1 MAKLNDLIVT
11 IGANTRRFDKGL
23 GDSMRKMKQFG
34 KNTKALGRNLTRS
47 LTMPLAALGGL
58 AVKTAADFEFSMA
71 KVAAVSGFAA
81 NEMKALEAQAKQLGG
96 STSKSASE
104 VAALQLELAKL
115 GKSSKEIENMTED
128 ILSLGIAFD
137 QDLGET
143 AAVVGQTLNQFGIDA
158 SETGRV
164 ADNMAVL
171 FGSSSLDLEKYS
183 TAMSTVGLTA
193 NTLGIS
199 LEDTGSALGILV
211 DAGVD
216 ASTAGTSLTKAFTK
230 LVQSG
235 VPANEVLNHLT
246 SGNLSVADSFEF
258 FGDRAGKIIPALQGA
273 GEEIAA
279 LTEKQLAGAGAAK
292 TARETLEDT
301 AKGGFDAL
309 KSAVEA
315 AGISI
320 GTALMPTVK
329 KLTGFFTT
337 LASKLASVDSGM
349 QTQLVTILA
358 VIAGIGPL
366 LMILPGIVSGFTLL
380 ISPIGLVVAAIV
392 GLAIATIKYAD
403 VVAPY
408 ITDIINY
415 FITLYNE
422 SDAVRMLV
430 GYVKAAFVQNFKN
443 IFTVI
448 GLVVGRV
455 KDLAKAFMQIFT
467 EGDFSGALETMKQSM
482 LKEFEGLKGIVVDTA
497 DAIRDGIDEELAKKP
512 IKLVSDEAV
521 EEAIATVGGI
531 TDLFAFLTGGGGGG
545 GGGGGEVSA
554 GATGG
559 GGANIAL
566 IDNGLPEPTLI
577 RKSSTSLSALAAYQ
591 AEWNKAV
598 GISIGLG
605 PQMSNAYAGMGMA
618 IGGLVTGTMT
628 MTEVFANALTGLADL
643 LIDLGSQ
650 FIAAGAMAMQFY
662 ANLIANPGVA
672 IAAGVGLVAA
682 GAVIKG
688 LQSRMESSPPALAQG
703 GLAFGPTMAVVGDNR
718 NAGVDPEVIAPLS
731 KLQSMMGGSSVQVTG
746 KISGRDILLTSER
759 NAIDRNR
766 VRGF

>member
-104 VAALQLELAKL
+104 VAGLQLELAKL

-137 QDLGET
+137 KDLGET
-143 AAVVGQTLNQFGIDA
+143 AAVVGQTLNQFGMDA

-292 TARETLEDT
+292 TARKVLEDT

-329 KLTGFFTT
+329 RLTGFFTT

-349 QTQLVTILA
+349 QTQLLTILA

-366 LMILPGIVSGFTLL
+366 LMILPAIVSGFTLL

-392 GLAIATIKYAD
+392 GLAIATVKYAD

-482 LKEFEGLKGIVVDTA
+482 LREFEGLKGIVVDTA
-497 DAIRDGIDEELAKKP
+497 DAIRDGIDEELAKDP
-512 IKLVSDEAV
+512 IELVSNEAV
-521 EEAIATVGGI
+521 EEAIATVGGL
-531 TDLFAFLTGGGGGG
+531 TDMFAGMTSGGGG
-545 GGGGGEVSA
+545 GGGGGEVST

-559 GGANIAL
+559 GGANIGL
-566 IDNGLPEPTLI
+566 IDNAVPEPTLI
-577 RKSSTSLSALAAYQ
+577 RKSSTAVSDLAGNQ
-591 AEWNKAV
+591 AELNKEI

-605 PQMSNAYAGMGMA
+605 PQMSNAFVGMGMA

-650 FIAAGAMAMQFY
+650 FIAAGAMATAFY
-662 ANLIANPGVA
+662 ANLIANPPAA

>member
-292 TARETLEDT
+292 TARKVLEDT

-329 KLTGFFTT
+329 RLTGFFTT

-366 LMILPGIVSGFTLL
+366 LMILPAIVSGFTLL

-482 LKEFEGLKGIVVDTA
+482 LREFEGLKGIVVDTA

-521 EEAIATVGGI
+521 EEAIATVGGL

-545 GGGGGEVSA
+545 EVST

-559 GGANIAL
+559 GGANIGL
-566 IDNGLPEPTLI
+566 IDNAVPEPTLI
-577 RKSSTSLSALAAYQ
+577 RKSSTAVSDLAGNQ
-591 AEWNKAV
+591 AELNKEI

-605 PQMSNAYAGMGMA
+605 PQMSNAFVGMGMA

-650 FIAAGAMAMQFY
+650 FIAAGAMATAFY
-662 ANLIANPGVA
+662 ANLIANPPAA

-746 KISGRDILLTSER
+746 RLSGRDILLSSEMS
-759 NAIDRNR
+759 NIDRNR

>member
-1 MAKLNDLIVT
+1 
-11 IGANTRRFDKGL
+11 
-23 GDSMRKMKQFG
+23 
-34 KNTKALGRNLTRS
+34 
-47 LTMPLAALGGL
+47 
-58 AVKTAADFEFSMA
+58 
-71 KVAAVSGFAA
+71 
-81 NEMKALEAQAKQLGG
+81 
-96 STSKSASE
+96 
-104 VAALQLELAKL
+104 
-115 GKSSKEIENMTED
+115 
-128 ILSLGIAFD
+128 LSLGIAFD
-137 QDLGET
+137 KDLGET
-143 AAVVGQTLNQFGIDA
+143 AAVVGQTLNQFGMDA

-246 SGNLSVADSFEF
+246 SGNLSVAESFEF

-292 TARETLEDT
+292 TARKVLEDT

-349 QTQLVTILA
+349 QTQLLTILA

-366 LMILPGIVSGFTLL
+366 LMILPAIVSGFTLL

-392 GLAIATIKYAD
+392 GLAIATVKYAD

-430 GYVKAAFVQNFKN
+430 GYVRAAFVQNFKN

-448 GLVVGRV
+448 GLVIGRV

-482 LKEFEGLKGIVVDTA
+482 LREFEGLKGIVVDTA
-497 DAIRDGIDEELAKKP
+497 NAIRDGIDEELAKDP
-512 IKLVSDEAV
+512 IELVSNEAV
-521 EEAIATVGGI
+521 EEAIATVGGL
-531 TDLFAFLTGGGGGG
+531 TDMFAGMTSGGGG
-545 GGGGGEVSA
+545 GGGGGEVST

-559 GGANIAL
+559 GGANIGL
-566 IDNGLPEPTLI
+566 INNAVPEPTLI
-577 RKSSTSLSALAAYQ
+577 RKSSTAVSDLAGNQ
-591 AEWNKAV
+591 AELNKEI

-605 PQMSNAYAGMGMA
+605 PQMSNAFVGMGMA

-650 FIAAGAMAMQFY
+650 FIAAGAMATAFY
-662 ANLIANPGVA
+662 ANLIANPPAA

>member
-104 VAALQLELAKL
+104 VAGLQLELAKL

-137 QDLGET
+137 KDLGET
-143 AAVVGQTLNQFGIDA
+143 AAVVGQTLNQFGMDA

-292 TARETLEDT
+292 TARKVLEDT

-329 KLTGFFTT
+329 RLTGFFTT

-366 LMILPGIVSGFTLL
+366 LMILPSIVSGFTLL

-392 GLAIATIKYAD
+392 GLAIAIIKYAD
-403 VVAPY
+403 IVAPY

-422 SDAVRMLV
+422 SDAVRILV
-430 GYVKAAFVQNFKN
+430 GFVKTAFVQSFKN

-448 GLVVGRV
+448 GIVVGRV
-455 KDLAKAFMQIFT
+455 KDLGKAFMQIFT
-467 EGDFSGALETMKQSM
+467 EGDFSGALDTMKKSL
-482 LKEFEGLKGIVVDTA
+482 LKGFEGMQEMVVDTA
-497 DAIRDGIDEELAKKP
+497 DAIKKGIDEQLQKNP
-512 IKLVSDEAV
+512 IELVSNEAV
-521 EEAIATVGGI
+521 EKAIATVGGL
-531 TDLFAFLTGGGGGG
+531 TDMFAGMTSGGGG
-545 GGGGGEVSA
+545 GGGGGEVST

-566 IDNGLPEPTLI
+566 IDNAVPEPTLI
-577 RKSSTSLSALAAYQ
+577 RKSSTAVSDLAGNQ
-591 AEWNKAV
+591 AELNKEI

-605 PQMSNAYAGMGMA
+605 PQMSNAFVGMGMA

-650 FIAAGAMAMQFY
+650 FIAAGAMATQFY
-662 ANLIANPGVA
+662 ANLIANPPVA

>member
-329 KLTGFFTT
+329 RLTGFFTT

-349 QTQLVTILA
+349 QTQLLTILA

-366 LMILPGIVSGFTLL
+366 LMILPSIVSGFTLL

-392 GLAIATIKYAD
+392 GLAIATVKYAD

-430 GYVKAAFVQNFKN
+430 GFVKTAFVQSFKN

-448 GLVVGRV
+448 GIVVGRV
-455 KDLAKAFMQIFT
+455 KDLGKAFMQIFT
-467 EGDFSGALETMKQSM
+467 EGDFSGALDTMKKSL
-482 LKEFEGLKGIVVDTA
+482 LKGFEGMQEMVVDTA
-497 DAIRDGIDEELAKKP
+497 DAIKKGIDEQLQKNP
-512 IKLVSDEAV
+512 IELVSNEAV
-521 EEAIATVGGI
+521 EKAIATVGGL
-531 TDLFAFLTGGGGGG
+531 TDMFAGMTSGGGG
-545 GGGGGEVSA
+545 GGGGGEVST

-559 GGANIAL
+559 GGANIGL
-566 IDNGLPEPTLI
+566 INNAVPEPTLI
-577 RKSSTSLSALAAYQ
+577 RKSSTAVSDLAGNQ
-591 AEWNKAV
+591 AELNKEI

-605 PQMSNAYAGMGMA
+605 PQMSNAFVGMGMA

-650 FIAAGAMAMQFY
+650 FIAAGAMATAFY
-662 ANLIANPGVA
+662 ANLIANPPAA

>member
-23 GDSMRKMKQFG
+23 GNSMRKMKQFG

-104 VAALQLELAKL
+104 VAGLQLELAKL

-137 QDLGET
+137 KDLGET
-143 AAVVGQTLNQFGIDA
+143 AAVVGQTLNQFGMDA

-246 SGNLSVADSFEF
+246 SGNLSVAESFEF

-292 TARETLEDT
+292 TARKVLENT

-349 QTQLVTILA
+349 QTQLLTILA

-366 LMILPGIVSGFTLL
+366 LMILPAIVSGFTLL

-392 GLAIATIKYAD
+392 GLAIATVKYAD

-422 SDAVRMLV
+422 SDAGRMLV

-482 LKEFEGLKGIVVDTA
+482 LREFEGLKGIVVDTA

-521 EEAIATVGGI
+521 EEAIATVGGL
-531 TDLFAFLTGGGGGG
+531 TDMFASMTSGGGG
-545 GGGGGEVSA
+545 GGGGGEVST

-559 GGANIAL
+559 GGANIGL
-566 IDNGLPEPTLI
+566 INNAVPEPTLI
-577 RKSSTSLSALAAYQ
+577 RKSSTAVSDLAGNQ
-591 AEWNKAV
+591 AELNKEI

-605 PQMSNAYAGMGMA
+605 PQMSNAFVGMGMA

-650 FIAAGAMAMQFY
+650 FIAAGAMATAFY
-662 ANLIANPGVA
+662 ANLIANPPAA

>member
-104 VAALQLELAKL
+104 VAGLQLELAKL

-137 QDLGET
+137 KDLGET
-143 AAVVGQTLNQFGIDA
+143 AAVVGQTLNQFGMDA

-211 DAGVD
+211 DAGVE
-216 ASTAGTSLTKAFTK
+216 ASTAGTALTKAFTK

-246 SGNLSVADSFEF
+246 SGNLSVAESFEF

-292 TARETLEDT
+292 TARKVLENT

-349 QTQLVTILA
+349 QTQLLTILA

-366 LMILPGIVSGFTLL
+366 LMILPAIVSGFTLL

-392 GLAIATIKYAD
+392 GLAIATVKYAD

-430 GYVKAAFVQNFKN
+430 GYVRAAFVQNFKN

-448 GLVVGRV
+448 GLVIGRV

-482 LKEFEGLKGIVVDTA
+482 LREFEGLKGIVVDTA
-497 DAIRDGIDEELAKKP
+497 DAIRDGIDEELAKDP
-512 IKLVSDEAV
+512 IELVSNEAV
-521 EEAIATVGGI
+521 EKAIATVGGL
-531 TDLFAFLTGGGGGG
+531 TDMFAGMTSGGGG
-545 GGGGGEVSA
+545 GGGGGEVST

-559 GGANIAL
+559 GGANIGL
-566 IDNGLPEPTLI
+566 INNAVPEPTLI
-577 RKSSTSLSALAAYQ
+577 RKSSTAVSDLAGNQ
-591 AEWNKAV
+591 AELNKEI

-605 PQMSNAYAGMGMA
+605 PQMSNAFVGMGMA

-650 FIAAGAMAMQFY
+650 FIAAGAMATAFY
-662 ANLIANPGVA
+662 ANLIANPPAA

-759 NAIDRNR
+759 NTIDRNR

>member
-23 GDSMRKMKQFG
+23 GNSMRKMKQFG

-104 VAALQLELAKL
+104 VAGLQLELAKL

-137 QDLGET
+137 KDLGET
-143 AAVVGQTLNQFGIDA
+143 AAVVGQTLNQFGMDA

-211 DAGVD
+211 DAGVE
-216 ASTAGTSLTKAFTK
+216 ASTAGTALTKAFTK

-246 SGNLSVADSFEF
+246 SGNLSVAESFEF

-292 TARETLEDT
+292 TARKVLENT

-349 QTQLVTILA
+349 QTQLLTILA

-366 LMILPGIVSGFTLL
+366 LMILPAIVSGFTLL

-392 GLAIATIKYAD
+392 GLAIATVKYAD

-482 LKEFEGLKGIVVDTA
+482 LREFEGLKGIVVDTA

-521 EEAIATVGGI
+521 EEAIATVGGL
-531 TDLFAFLTGGGGGG
+531 TDMFASMTSGGGG
-545 GGGGGEVSA
+545 GGGGGEVST

-559 GGANIAL
+559 GGANIGL
-566 IDNGLPEPTLI
+566 INNAVPEPTLI
-577 RKSSTSLSALAAYQ
+577 RKSSTAVSDLAGNQ
-591 AEWNKAV
+591 AELNKEI

-605 PQMSNAYAGMGMA
+605 PQMSNAFVGMGMA

-650 FIAAGAMAMQFY
+650 FIAAGAMATAFY
-662 ANLIANPGVA
+662 ANLIANPPAA

-703 GLAFGPTMAVVGDNR
+703 GLAFGPTMAVVGDNK

>member
-23 GDSMRKMKQFG
+23 GNSMRKMKQFG

-104 VAALQLELAKL
+104 VAGLQLELAKL

-137 QDLGET
+137 KDLGET
-143 AAVVGQTLNQFGIDA
+143 AAVVGQTLNQFGMDA

-246 SGNLSVADSFEF
+246 SGNLSVAESFEF

-292 TARETLEDT
+292 TARKVLEDT

-349 QTQLVTILA
+349 QTQLLTILA

-366 LMILPGIVSGFTLL
+366 LMILPAIVSGFTLL

-392 GLAIATIKYAD
+392 GLAIATVKYAD

-482 LKEFEGLKGIVVDTA
+482 LREFEGLKGIVVDTA

-521 EEAIATVGGI
+521 EEAIASVGGLL
-531 TDLFAFLTGGGGGG
+531 DMFAGMTSGGGG
-545 GGGGGEVSA
+545 GGGGGEVST

-559 GGANIAL
+559 GGANIGL
-566 IDNGLPEPTLI
+566 INNAVPEPTLI
-577 RKSSTSLSALAAYQ
+577 RKSSTAVSDLAGNQ
-591 AEWNKAV
+591 AELNKEI

-605 PQMSNAYAGMGMA
+605 PQMSNAFVGMGMA

-650 FIAAGAMAMQFY
+650 FIAAGAMATAFY
-662 ANLIANPGVA
+662 ANLIANPAVA

>member
-104 VAALQLELAKL
+104 VAGLQLELAKL

-246 SGNLSVADSFEF
+246 SGNLSVAESFEF

-279 LTEKQLAGAGAAK
+279 LTAKQLAGAGAAK
-292 TARETLEDT
+292 TARKVLEDT

-366 LMILPGIVSGFTLL
+366 LMILPAIVSGFTLL

-392 GLAIATIKYAD
+392 GLAIATVKYAD

-482 LKEFEGLKGIVVDTA
+482 LREFEGLKGIVVDTA
-497 DAIRDGIDEELAKKP
+497 DAIRDGIDEELAKDP
-512 IKLVSDEAV
+512 IELVSNEAV
-521 EEAIATVGGI
+521 EKAIATVGGL
-531 TDLFAFLTGGGGGG
+531 TDMFAGMTSGGGG
-545 GGGGGEVSA
+545 GGGGGEVST

-559 GGANIAL
+559 GGANIGL
-566 IDNGLPEPTLI
+566 INNAVPEPTLI
-577 RKSSTSLSALAAYQ
+577 RKSSTAVSDLAGNQ
-591 AEWNKAV
+591 AELNKEI

-605 PQMSNAYAGMGMA
+605 PQMSNAFVGMGMA

-650 FIAAGAMAMQFY
+650 FIAAGAMATAFY
-662 ANLIANPGVA
+662 ANLIANPPAA

>member
-23 GDSMRKMKQFG
+23 GNSMRKMKQFG

-104 VAALQLELAKL
+104 VAGLQLELAKL

-137 QDLGET
+137 KDLGET
-143 AAVVGQTLNQFGIDA
+143 AAVVGQTLNQFGMDA

-246 SGNLSVADSFEF
+246 SGNLSVAESFEF

-292 TARETLEDT
+292 TARKVLENT

-349 QTQLVTILA
+349 QTQLLTILA

-366 LMILPGIVSGFTLL
+366 LMILPAIVSGFTLL

-392 GLAIATIKYAD
+392 GLAIATVKYAD

-482 LKEFEGLKGIVVDTA
+482 LREFEGLKGIVVDTA

-521 EEAIATVGGI
+521 EEAIATVGGLL
-531 TDLFAFLTGGGGGG
+531 DMFAGMTSGGGG
-545 GGGGGEVSA
+545 GGGGGEVST

-559 GGANIAL
+559 GGANIGL
-566 IDNGLPEPTLI
+566 INNAVPEPTLI
-577 RKSSTSLSALAAYQ
+577 RKSSTAVSDLAGNQ
-591 AEWNKAV
+591 AELNKEI

-605 PQMSNAYAGMGMA
+605 PQMSNAFVGMGMA
-618 IGGLVTGTMT
+618 IGGLITGTMT

-650 FIAAGAMAMQFY
+650 FIAAGAMATAFY
-662 ANLIANPGVA
+662 ANLIANPPAA

-731 KLQSMMGGSSVQVTG
+731 KLQGMMGGSSVQVTG

>member
-23 GDSMRKMKQFG
+23 GNSMRKMKQFG

-104 VAALQLELAKL
+104 VAGLQLELAKL

-137 QDLGET
+137 KDLGET
-143 AAVVGQTLNQFGIDA
+143 AAVVGQTLNQFGMDA

-211 DAGVD
+211 DAGVE
-216 ASTAGTSLTKAFTK
+216 ASTAGTALTKAFTK

-246 SGNLSVADSFEF
+246 SGNLSVAESFEF

-292 TARETLEDT
+292 TARKVLEDT

-349 QTQLVTILA
+349 QTQLLTILA

-366 LMILPGIVSGFTLL
+366 LMILPAIVSGFTLL

-392 GLAIATIKYAD
+392 GLAIATVKYAD

-482 LKEFEGLKGIVVDTA
+482 LREFEGLKGIVVDTA
-497 DAIRDGIDEELAKKP
+497 NAIRDGIDEELAKDP
-512 IKLVSDEAV
+512 IELVSNEAV
-521 EEAIATVGGI
+521 EEAIATVGGL
-531 TDLFAFLTGGGGGG
+531 TDMFAGMTSGGGG
-545 GGGGGEVSA
+545 GGGGGEVST

-559 GGANIAL
+559 GGANIGL
-566 IDNGLPEPTLI
+566 INNAVPEPTLI
-577 RKSSTSLSALAAYQ
+577 RKSSTAVSDLAGNQ
-591 AEWNKAV
+591 AELNKEI

-605 PQMSNAYAGMGMA
+605 PQMSNAFVGMGMA

-650 FIAAGAMAMQFY
+650 FIAAGAMATAFY
-662 ANLIANPGVA
+662 ANLIANPPAA

>member
-23 GDSMRKMKQFG
+23 GNSMRKMKQFG

-104 VAALQLELAKL
+104 VAGLQLELAKL

-137 QDLGET
+137 KDLGET
-143 AAVVGQTLNQFGIDA
+143 AAVVGQTLNQFGMDA

-216 ASTAGTSLTKAFTK
+216 ASTAGTALTKAFTK

-246 SGNLSVADSFEF
+246 SGNLSVAESFEF

-292 TARETLEDT
+292 TARKVLEDT

-349 QTQLVTILA
+349 QTQLLTILA

-366 LMILPGIVSGFTLL
+366 LMILPAIVSGFTLL

-392 GLAIATIKYAD
+392 GLAIATVKYAD

-482 LKEFEGLKGIVVDTA
+482 LREFEGLKGIVVDTA

-521 EEAIATVGGI
+521 EEAIASVGGLL
-531 TDLFAFLTGGGGGG
+531 DMFAGMTSGGGG
-545 GGGGGEVSA
+545 GGGGGEVST

-559 GGANIAL
+559 GGANIGL
-566 IDNGLPEPTLI
+566 INNAVPEPTLI
-577 RKSSTSLSALAAYQ
+577 RKSSTAVSDLAGNQ
-591 AEWNKAV
+591 AELNKEI

-605 PQMSNAYAGMGMA
+605 PQMSNAFVGMGMA

-650 FIAAGAMAMQFY
+650 FIAAGAMATAFY
-662 ANLIANPGVA
+662 ANLIANPAVA

>member
-23 GDSMRKMKQFG
+23 GNSMRKMKQFG

-104 VAALQLELAKL
+104 VAGLQLELAKL

-246 SGNLSVADSFEF
+246 SGNLSVAESFEF

-292 TARETLEDT
+292 TARKVLEDT

-349 QTQLVTILA
+349 QTQLLTILA

-366 LMILPGIVSGFTLL
+366 LMILPAIVSGFTLL

-392 GLAIATIKYAD
+392 GLAIATVKYAD

-430 GYVKAAFVQNFKN
+430 GYVRAAFVQNFKN

-448 GLVVGRV
+448 GLVIGRV

-482 LKEFEGLKGIVVDTA
+482 LREFEGLKGIVVDTA
-497 DAIRDGIDEELAKKP
+497 NAIRDGIDEELAKDP
-512 IKLVSDEAV
+512 IELVSNEAV
-521 EEAIATVGGI
+521 EEAIATVGGL
-531 TDLFAFLTGGGGGG
+531 TDMFAGMTSGGGG
-545 GGGGGEVSA
+545 GGGGGEVST

-559 GGANIAL
+559 GGANIGL
-566 IDNGLPEPTLI
+566 INNAVPEPTLI
-577 RKSSTSLSALAAYQ
+577 RKSSTAVSDLAGNQ
-591 AEWNKAV
+591 AELNKEI

-605 PQMSNAYAGMGMA
+605 PQMSNAFVGMGMA

-650 FIAAGAMAMQFY
+650 FIAAGAMATAFY
-662 ANLIANPGVA
+662 ANLIANPPAA

>member
-104 VAALQLELAKL
+104 VAGLQLELAKL

-137 QDLGET
+137 KDLGET
-143 AAVVGQTLNQFGIDA
+143 AAVVGQTLNQFGMDA

-246 SGNLSVADSFEF
+246 SGNLSVAESFEF

-292 TARETLEDT
+292 TARKVLENT

-366 LMILPGIVSGFTLL
+366 LMILPAIVSGFTLL

-430 GYVKAAFVQNFKN
+430 GYVRAAFVQNFKN

-482 LKEFEGLKGIVVDTA
+482 LREFEGLKGIVVDTA

-545 GGGGGEVSA
+545 GGGGEVST

-559 GGANIAL
+559 GGANIGL
-566 IDNGLPEPTLI
+566 IDNAVPEPTLI
-577 RKSSTSLSALAAYQ
+577 RKSSTAVSDLAGNQ
-591 AEWNKAV
+591 AELNKEI

-605 PQMSNAYAGMGMA
+605 PQMSNAFVGMGMA

-650 FIAAGAMAMQFY
+650 FIAAGAMATAFY
-662 ANLIANPGVA
+662 ANLIANPPAA

>member
-104 VAALQLELAKL
+104 VAGLQLELAKL

-137 QDLGET
+137 KDLGET
-143 AAVVGQTLNQFGIDA
+143 AAVVGQTLNQFGMDA

-246 SGNLSVADSFEF
+246 SGNLSVAESFEF

-292 TARETLEDT
+292 TARKVLEDT

-366 LMILPGIVSGFTLL
+366 LMILPAIVSGFTLL

-392 GLAIATIKYAD
+392 GLAIATVKYAD

-482 LKEFEGLKGIVVDTA
+482 LREFEGLKGIVVDTA
-497 DAIRDGIDEELAKKP
+497 NAIRDGIDEELAKDP
-512 IKLVSDEAV
+512 IELVSNEAV
-521 EEAIATVGGI
+521 EEAIATVGGL
-531 TDLFAFLTGGGGGG
+531 TDMFAGMTSGGGG
-545 GGGGGEVSA
+545 GGGGGEVST

-559 GGANIAL
+559 GGANIGL
-566 IDNGLPEPTLI
+566 INNAVPEPTLI
-577 RKSSTSLSALAAYQ
+577 RKSSTAVSDLAGNQ
-591 AEWNKAV
+591 AELNKEI

-605 PQMSNAYAGMGMA
+605 PQMSNAFVGMGMA

-650 FIAAGAMAMQFY
+650 FIAAGAMATAFY
-662 ANLIANPGVA
+662 ANLIANPPAA

>member
-104 VAALQLELAKL
+104 VAGLQLELAKL

-137 QDLGET
+137 KDLGET
-143 AAVVGQTLNQFGIDA
+143 AAVVGQTLNQFGMDA

-292 TARETLEDT
+292 TARKVLENT

-366 LMILPGIVSGFTLL
+366 LMILPAIVSGFTLL

-482 LKEFEGLKGIVVDTA
+482 LREFEGLKGIVVDTA
-497 DAIRDGIDEELAKKP
+497 NAIRDGIDEELAKDP
-512 IKLVSDEAV
+512 IELVSNEAV
-521 EEAIATVGGI
+521 EEAIATVGGL
-531 TDLFAFLTGGGGGG
+531 TDMFAGMTSGGGG
-545 GGGGGEVSA
+545 GGGGGEVST

-559 GGANIAL
+559 GGANIGL
-566 IDNGLPEPTLI
+566 INNAVPEPTLI
-577 RKSSTSLSALAAYQ
+577 RKSSTAVSDLAGNQ
-591 AEWNKAV
+591 AELNKEI

-605 PQMSNAYAGMGMA
+605 PQMSNAFVGMGMA

-650 FIAAGAMAMQFY
+650 FIAAGAMATAFY
-662 ANLIANPGVA
+662 ANLIANPPAA

>member
-137 QDLGET
+137 KDLGET
-143 AAVVGQTLNQFGIDA
+143 AAVVGQTLNQFGMDA

-292 TARETLEDT
+292 TARKVLEDT

-329 KLTGFFTT
+329 RLTGFFTT

-349 QTQLVTILA
+349 QTQLLTILA

-366 LMILPGIVSGFTLL
+366 LMILPAIVSGFTLL

-482 LKEFEGLKGIVVDTA
+482 LREFEGLKGIVVDTA
-497 DAIRDGIDEELAKKP
+497 NAIRDGIDEELAKDP
-512 IKLVSDEAV
+512 IELVSNEAV
-521 EEAIATVGGI
+521 EEAIATVGGL
-531 TDLFAFLTGGGGGG
+531 TDMFAGMTSGGGG
-545 GGGGGEVSA
+545 GGGGGEVST

-559 GGANIAL
+559 GGANIGL
-566 IDNGLPEPTLI
+566 INNAVPEPTLI
-577 RKSSTSLSALAAYQ
+577 RKSSTAVSDLAGNQ
-591 AEWNKAV
+591 AELNKEI

-605 PQMSNAYAGMGMA
+605 PQMSNAFVGMGMA

-650 FIAAGAMAMQFY
+650 FIAAGAMATAFY
-662 ANLIANPGVA
+662 ANLIANPPAA

>member
-137 QDLGET
+137 KDLGET
-143 AAVVGQTLNQFGIDA
+143 AAVVGQTLNQFGMDA

-246 SGNLSVADSFEF
+246 SGNLSVAESFEF

-292 TARETLEDT
+292 TARKVLEDT

-366 LMILPGIVSGFTLL
+366 LMILPAIVSGFTLL

-392 GLAIATIKYAD
+392 GLAIATVKYAD

-482 LKEFEGLKGIVVDTA
+482 LREFEGLKGIVVDTA

-521 EEAIATVGGI
+521 EEAIATVGGL
-531 TDLFAFLTGGGGGG
+531 TDMFAGMTSGGGG
-545 GGGGGEVSA
+545 GGGGGEVST

-559 GGANIAL
+559 GGANIGL
-566 IDNGLPEPTLI
+566 INNAVPEPTLI
-577 RKSSTSLSALAAYQ
+577 RKSSTAVSDLAGNQ
-591 AEWNKAV
+591 AELNKEI

-605 PQMSNAYAGMGMA
+605 PQMSNAFVGMGMA

-650 FIAAGAMAMQFY
+650 FIAAGAMATAFY
-662 ANLIANPGVA
+662 ANLIANPPAA

-688 LQSRMESSPPALAQG
+688 LQSRMESSPPALKAG

>member
-23 GDSMRKMKQFG
+23 GNSMRKMKQFG

-104 VAALQLELAKL
+104 VAGLQLELAKL

-137 QDLGET
+137 KDLGET
-143 AAVVGQTLNQFGIDA
+143 AAVVGQTLNQFGMDA

-292 TARETLEDT
+292 TARKVLENT

-366 LMILPGIVSGFTLL
+366 LMILPAIVSGFTLL

-430 GYVKAAFVQNFKN
+430 GYVRAAFVQNFKN

-482 LKEFEGLKGIVVDTA
+482 LREFEGLKGIVVDTA

-545 GGGGGEVSA
+545 GGGGEVST

-559 GGANIAL
+559 GGANIGL
-566 IDNGLPEPTLI
+566 IDNAVPEPTLI
-577 RKSSTSLSALAAYQ
+577 RKSSTAVSDLAGNQ
-591 AEWNKAV
+591 AELNKEI

-605 PQMSNAYAGMGMA
+605 PQMSNAFVGMGMA

-650 FIAAGAMAMQFY
+650 FIAAGAMATAFY
-662 ANLIANPGVA
+662 ANLIANPPAA

>member
-104 VAALQLELAKL
+104 VAGLQLELAKL

-137 QDLGET
+137 KDLGET
-143 AAVVGQTLNQFGIDA
+143 AAVVGQTLNQFGMDA

-246 SGNLSVADSFEF
+246 SGNLSVAESFEF

-292 TARETLEDT
+292 TARKVLENT

-366 LMILPGIVSGFTLL
+366 LMILPAIVSGFTLL

-482 LKEFEGLKGIVVDTA
+482 LREFEGLKGIVVDTA
-497 DAIRDGIDEELAKKP
+497 NAIRDGIDEELAKDP
-512 IKLVSDEAV
+512 IELVSNEAV
-521 EEAIATVGGI
+521 EEAIATVGGL
-531 TDLFAFLTGGGGGG
+531 TDMFAGMTSGGGG
-545 GGGGGEVSA
+545 GGGGGEVST

-559 GGANIAL
+559 GGANIGL
-566 IDNGLPEPTLI
+566 INNAVPEPTLI
-577 RKSSTSLSALAAYQ
+577 RKSSTAVSDLAGNQ
-591 AEWNKAV
+591 AELNKEI

-605 PQMSNAYAGMGMA
+605 PQMSNAFVGMGMA

-650 FIAAGAMAMQFY
+650 FIAAGAMATAFY
-662 ANLIANPGVA
+662 ANLIANPPAA

>member
-104 VAALQLELAKL
+104 VAGLQLELAKL

-137 QDLGET
+137 KDLGET
-143 AAVVGQTLNQFGIDA
+143 AAVVGQTLNQFGMDA

-246 SGNLSVADSFEF
+246 SGNLSVAESFEF

-292 TARETLEDT
+292 TARKVLEDT

-349 QTQLVTILA
+349 QTQLLTILA

-366 LMILPGIVSGFTLL
+366 LMILPAIVSGFTLL

-392 GLAIATIKYAD
+392 GLAIATVKYAD

-430 GYVKAAFVQNFKN
+430 GYVRAAFVQNFKN

-482 LKEFEGLKGIVVDTA
+482 LREFEGLKGIVVDTA
-497 DAIRDGIDEELAKKP
+497 NAIRDGIDEELAKDP
-512 IKLVSDEAV
+512 IELVSNEAV
-521 EEAIATVGGI
+521 EEAIATVGGL
-531 TDLFAFLTGGGGGG
+531 TDMFAGMTSGGGG
-545 GGGGGEVSA
+545 GGGGGEVST

-559 GGANIAL
+559 GGANIGL
-566 IDNGLPEPTLI
+566 INNAVPEPTLI
-577 RKSSTSLSALAAYQ
+577 RKSSTAVSDLAGNQ
-591 AEWNKAV
+591 AELNKEI

-605 PQMSNAYAGMGMA
+605 PQMSNAFVGMGMA

-650 FIAAGAMAMQFY
+650 FIAAGAMATAFY
-662 ANLIANPGVA
+662 ANLIANPPAA

>member
-23 GDSMRKMKQFG
+23 GNSMRKMKQFG

-104 VAALQLELAKL
+104 VAGLQLELAKL

-137 QDLGET
+137 KDLGET
-143 AAVVGQTLNQFGIDA
+143 AAVVGQTLNQFGMDA

-292 TARETLEDT
+292 TARKVLENT

-366 LMILPGIVSGFTLL
+366 LIILPSIVSGFMLL

-430 GYVKAAFVQNFKN
+430 GYVKSAFVQNFKN

-482 LKEFEGLKGIVVDTA
+482 LREFEGLKGIVVDTA

-545 GGGGGEVSA
+545 EASTK
-554 GATGG
+554 ATGG
-559 GGANIAL
+559 GPTIPTKVEAELDIVDIDMPEDIVEEEDIDKVIKATTLVKNQINAMAQSVAGFVDHAFQQVASGTATFEQVMIDMLKRLALQLASLIAQFVVL
-566 IDNGLPEPTLI
+566 SILLPG
-577 RKSSTSLSALAAYQ
+577 ST
-591 AEWNKAV
+591 AV
-598 GISIGLG
+598 KGGISKFIGG
-605 PQMSNAYAGMGMA
+605 GFGIPQMAS
-618 IGGLVTGTMT
+618 GGIVSGP
-628 MTEVFANALTGLADL
+628 V
-643 LIDLGSQ
+643 
-650 FIAAGAMAMQFY
+650 IAQVGEYSGAQH
-662 ANLIANPGVA
+662 N
-672 IAAGVGLVAA
+672 
-682 GAVIKG
+682 
-688 LQSRMESSPPALAQG
+688 
-703 GLAFGPTMAVVGDNR
+703 
-718 NAGVDPEVIAPLS
+718 PEVIAPLD

>member
-23 GDSMRKMKQFG
+23 GNSMRKMKQFG

-104 VAALQLELAKL
+104 VAGLQLELAKL

-137 QDLGET
+137 KDLGET
-143 AAVVGQTLNQFGIDA
+143 AAVVGQTLNQFGMDA

-246 SGNLSVADSFEF
+246 SGNLSVAESFEF

-292 TARETLEDT
+292 TARKVLENT

-349 QTQLVTILA
+349 QTQLLTILA

-366 LMILPGIVSGFTLL
+366 LMILPAIVSGFTLL

-392 GLAIATIKYAD
+392 GLAIATVKYAD

-482 LKEFEGLKGIVVDTA
+482 LREFEGLKGIVVDTA

-521 EEAIATVGGI
+521 EEAIASVGGLL
-531 TDLFAFLTGGGGGG
+531 DMFAGMTSGGGG
-545 GGGGGEVSA
+545 GGGGGEVST

-559 GGANIAL
+559 GGANIGL
-566 IDNGLPEPTLI
+566 INNAVPEPTLI
-577 RKSSTSLSALAAYQ
+577 RKSSTAVSDLAGNQ
-591 AEWNKAV
+591 AELNKEI

-605 PQMSNAYAGMGMA
+605 PQMSNAFVGMGMA
-618 IGGLVTGTMT
+618 IGGLISGTMT

-650 FIAAGAMAMQFY
+650 FIAAGAMATAFY
-662 ANLIANPGVA
+662 ANLIANPPAA

>member
-104 VAALQLELAKL
+104 VAGLQLELAKL

-137 QDLGET
+137 KDLGET
-143 AAVVGQTLNQFGIDA
+143 AAVVGQTLNQFGMDA

-246 SGNLSVADSFEF
+246 SGNLSVAESFEF

-349 QTQLVTILA
+349 QTQLLTILA

-366 LMILPGIVSGFTLL
+366 LMILPSIVSGFTLL

-392 GLAIATIKYAD
+392 GLAIATVKYAD

-430 GYVKAAFVQNFKN
+430 GYVRAAFVQNFKN

-448 GLVVGRV
+448 GLVIGRV

-482 LKEFEGLKGIVVDTA
+482 LREFEGLKGIVVDTA
-497 DAIRDGIDEELAKKP
+497 NAIRDGIDEELAKDP
-512 IKLVSDEAV
+512 IELVSNEAV
-521 EEAIATVGGI
+521 EEAIATVGGL
-531 TDLFAFLTGGGGGG
+531 TDMFAGMTSGGGG
-545 GGGGGEVSA
+545 GGGGGEVST

-559 GGANIAL
+559 GGANIGL
-566 IDNGLPEPTLI
+566 INNAVPEPTLI
-577 RKSSTSLSALAAYQ
+577 RKSSTAVSDLAGNQ
-591 AEWNKAV
+591 AELNKEI

-605 PQMSNAYAGMGMA
+605 PQMSNAFVGMGMA

-650 FIAAGAMAMQFY
+650 FIAAGAMATAFY
-662 ANLIANPGVA
+662 ANLIANPPAA

-688 LQSRMESSPPALAQG
+688 LQSRMESSPPALKAG

>member
-1 MAKLNDLIVT
+1 
-11 IGANTRRFDKGL
+11 
-23 GDSMRKMKQFG
+23 
-34 KNTKALGRNLTRS
+34 
-47 LTMPLAALGGL
+47 
-58 AVKTAADFEFSMA
+58 MA

-292 TARETLEDT
+292 TARKVLEDT

-366 LMILPGIVSGFTLL
+366 LIILPSIVSGFMLL

-430 GYVKAAFVQNFKN
+430 GYVKSAFVQNFKN

-482 LKEFEGLKGIVVDTA
+482 LREFEGLKGIVVDTA

-521 EEAIATVGGI
+521 EEAIATVGGL
-531 TDLFAFLTGGGGGG
+531 TDMFAGMTSGGGG
-545 GGGGGEVSA
+545 GGGGGEVST

-559 GGANIAL
+559 GGANIGL
-566 IDNGLPEPTLI
+566 INNAVPEPTLI
-577 RKSSTSLSALAAYQ
+577 RKSSTAVSDLAGNQ
-591 AEWNKAV
+591 AELNKEI

-605 PQMSNAYAGMGMA
+605 PQMSNAFVGMGMA

-650 FIAAGAMAMQFY
+650 FIAAGAMATAFY
-662 ANLIANPGVA
+662 ANLIANPPAA

>member
-143 AAVVGQTLNQFGIDA
+143 AAVVGQTLNQFGMDA

-292 TARETLEDT
+292 TARKVLEDT

-329 KLTGFFTT
+329 RLTGFFTT

-349 QTQLVTILA
+349 QTQLLTILA

-366 LMILPGIVSGFTLL
+366 LMILPAIVSGFTLL

-482 LKEFEGLKGIVVDTA
+482 LREFEGLKGIVVDTA
-497 DAIRDGIDEELAKKP
+497 NAIRDGIDEELAKDP
-512 IKLVSDEAV
+512 IELVSNEAV
-521 EEAIATVGGI
+521 EEAIATVGGL
-531 TDLFAFLTGGGGGG
+531 TDMFAGMTSGGGG
-545 GGGGGEVSA
+545 GGGGGEVST

-559 GGANIAL
+559 GGANIGL
-566 IDNGLPEPTLI
+566 INNAVPEPTLI
-577 RKSSTSLSALAAYQ
+577 RKSSTAVSDLAGNQ
-591 AEWNKAV
+591 AELNKEI

-605 PQMSNAYAGMGMA
+605 PQMSNAFVGMGMA

-650 FIAAGAMAMQFY
+650 FIAAGAMATAFY
-662 ANLIANPGVA
+662 ANLIANPPAA

>member
-104 VAALQLELAKL
+104 VAGLQLELAKL

-137 QDLGET
+137 KDLGET
-143 AAVVGQTLNQFGIDA
+143 AAVVGQTLNQFGMDA

-211 DAGVD
+211 DAGVE
-216 ASTAGTSLTKAFTK
+216 ASTAGTALTKAFTK

-246 SGNLSVADSFEF
+246 SGNLSVAESFEF

-292 TARETLEDT
+292 TARKVLEDT

-349 QTQLVTILA
+349 QTQLLTILA

-366 LMILPGIVSGFTLL
+366 LMILPAIVSGFTLL

-392 GLAIATIKYAD
+392 GLAIATVKYAD

-430 GYVKAAFVQNFKN
+430 GYVRAAFVQNFKN

-448 GLVVGRV
+448 GLVIGRV

-482 LKEFEGLKGIVVDTA
+482 LREFEGLKGIVVDTA
-497 DAIRDGIDEELAKKP
+497 NAIRDGIDEELAKDP
-512 IKLVSDEAV
+512 IELVSNEAV
-521 EEAIATVGGI
+521 EEAIATVGGL
-531 TDLFAFLTGGGGGG
+531 TDMFAGMTSGGGG
-545 GGGGGEVSA
+545 GGGGGEVST

-559 GGANIAL
+559 GGANIGL
-566 IDNGLPEPTLI
+566 INNAVPEPTLI
-577 RKSSTSLSALAAYQ
+577 RKSSTAVSDLAGNQ
-591 AEWNKAV
+591 AELNKEI

-605 PQMSNAYAGMGMA
+605 PQMSNAFVGMGMA

-650 FIAAGAMAMQFY
+650 FIAAGAMATAFY
-662 ANLIANPGVA
+662 ANLIANPPAA

>member
-104 VAALQLELAKL
+104 VAGLQLELAKL

-137 QDLGET
+137 KDLGET
-143 AAVVGQTLNQFGIDA
+143 AAVVGQTLNQFGMDA

-292 TARETLEDT
+292 TARKVLEDT

-329 KLTGFFTT
+329 RLTGFFTT

-349 QTQLVTILA
+349 QTQLLTILA

-366 LMILPGIVSGFTLL
+366 LMILPAIVSGFTLL

-392 GLAIATIKYAD
+392 GLAIATVKYAD

-430 GYVKAAFVQNFKN
+430 GYVRAAFVQNFKN

-482 LKEFEGLKGIVVDTA
+482 LREFEGLKGIVVDTA
-497 DAIRDGIDEELAKKP
+497 NAIRDGIDEELAKDP
-512 IKLVSDEAV
+512 IELVSNEAV
-521 EEAIATVGGI
+521 EEAIATVGGL
-531 TDLFAFLTGGGGGG
+531 TDMFAGMTSGGG
-545 GGGGGEVSA
+545 GGGGGEVST

-559 GGANIAL
+559 GGANIGL
-566 IDNGLPEPTLI
+566 IDNAVPEPTLI
-577 RKSSTSLSALAAYQ
+577 RKSSTAVSDLAGKQ
-591 AEWNKAV
+591 AELNKEI

-605 PQMSNAYAGMGMA
+605 PQMSNAFVGMGMA

-650 FIAAGAMAMQFY
+650 FIAAGAMATAFY
-662 ANLIANPGVA
+662 ANLIANPPAA

>member
-137 QDLGET
+137 KDLGET
-143 AAVVGQTLNQFGIDA
+143 AAVVGQTLNQFGMDA

-292 TARETLEDT
+292 TARKVLEDT

-329 KLTGFFTT
+329 RLTGFFTT

-366 LMILPGIVSGFTLL
+366 LMILPAIVSGFTLL

-430 GYVKAAFVQNFKN
+430 GYVKSAFVQNFKN

-467 EGDFSGALETMKQSM
+467 EGDFSGALDTMKKSL
-482 LKEFEGLKGIVVDTA
+482 LKGFEGMQDMVVDTA
-497 DAIRDGIDEELAKKP
+497 DAIKKGIDEQLQKNP
-512 IKLVSDEAV
+512 IELVSNEAV
-521 EEAIATVGGI
+521 EKAIATVGGL
-531 TDLFAFLTGGGGGG
+531 TDMFASMTSGGGGG
-545 GGGGGEVSA
+545 GGGGGEVLT

-577 RKSSTSLSALAAYQ
+577 RKSSTSLSALANYQ
-591 AEWNKAV
+591 AEWNKEI
-598 GISIGLG
+598 GITIGLG
-605 PQMSNAYAGMGMA
+605 PQMADAYVGMGMA

-650 FIAAGAMAMQFY
+650 FIAAGAMATAFY
-662 ANLIANPGVA
+662 ANLIANPAVA

>member
-104 VAALQLELAKL
+104 VAGLQLELAKL

-137 QDLGET
+137 KDLGET
-143 AAVVGQTLNQFGIDA
+143 AAVVGQTLNQFGMDA

-292 TARETLEDT
+292 TARKVLEDT

-329 KLTGFFTT
+329 RLTGFFTT

-349 QTQLVTILA
+349 QTQLLTILA

-366 LMILPGIVSGFTLL
+366 LMILPAIVSGFTLL

-392 GLAIATIKYAD
+392 GLAIATVKYAD

-430 GYVKAAFVQNFKN
+430 GYVRAAFVQNFKN

-482 LKEFEGLKGIVVDTA
+482 LREFEGLKGIVVDTA
-497 DAIRDGIDEELAKKP
+497 DAIRDGIDEELAKDP
-512 IKLVSDEAV
+512 IELVSNEAV
-521 EEAIATVGGI
+521 EEAIATVGGL
-531 TDLFAFLTGGGGGG
+531 TDMFAGMTSGGG
-545 GGGGGEVSA
+545 GGGGGEVST

-559 GGANIAL
+559 GGANIGL
-566 IDNGLPEPTLI
+566 IDNAVPEPTLI
-577 RKSSTSLSALAAYQ
+577 RKSSTAVSDLAGNQ
-591 AEWNKAV
+591 AELNKEI

-605 PQMSNAYAGMGMA
+605 PQMSNAFVGMGMA

-650 FIAAGAMAMQFY
+650 FIAAGAMATAFY
-662 ANLIANPGVA
+662 ANLIANPPAA

>member
-104 VAALQLELAKL
+104 VAGLQLELAKL

-137 QDLGET
+137 KDLGET
-143 AAVVGQTLNQFGIDA
+143 AAVVGQTLNQFGMDA

-292 TARETLEDT
+292 TARKVLEDT

-329 KLTGFFTT
+329 RLTGFFTT

-366 LMILPGIVSGFTLL
+366 LMILPSIVSGFTLL

-392 GLAIATIKYAD
+392 GLAIAIIKYAD
-403 VVAPY
+403 IVAPY

-422 SDAVRMLV
+422 SDAVRILV
-430 GYVKAAFVQNFKN
+430 GFVKTAFVQSFKN

-448 GLVVGRV
+448 GIVVGRV
-455 KDLAKAFMQIFT
+455 KDLGKAFMQIFT
-467 EGDFSGALETMKQSM
+467 EGDFSGALDTMKKSLM
-482 LKEFEGLKGIVVDTA
+482 KGFEGMQEMVVDTA
-497 DAIRDGIDEELAKKP
+497 DAIKKGIDEQLQKNP
-512 IKLVSDEAV
+512 IELVSNEAV
-521 EEAIATVGGI
+521 EKAIATVGGL
-531 TDLFAFLTGGGGGG
+531 TDMFASMTGGGGG
-545 GGGGGEVSA
+545 GGGGGEVST

-566 IDNGLPEPTLI
+566 IDNALPEPTLI
-577 RKSSTSLSALAAYQ
+577 RKSSTAVSDLAGNQ
-591 AEWNKAV
+591 AELNKEI

-605 PQMSNAYAGMGMA
+605 PQMSNAFVGMGMA

-650 FIAAGAMAMQFY
+650 FIAAGAMATQFY
-662 ANLIANPGVA
+662 ANLIANPPVA

>member
-23 GDSMRKMKQFG
+23 GNSMRKMKQFG

-104 VAALQLELAKL
+104 VAGLQLELAKL

-137 QDLGET
+137 KDLGET
-143 AAVVGQTLNQFGIDA
+143 AAVVGQTLNQFGMDA

-292 TARETLEDT
+292 TARKVLENT

-320 GTALMPTVK
+320 GTALMPTMK

-349 QTQLVTILA
+349 QTQLLTILA

-366 LMILPGIVSGFTLL
+366 LMILPAIVSGFTLL

-392 GLAIATIKYAD
+392 GLAIATVKYAD

-482 LKEFEGLKGIVVDTA
+482 LREFEGLKGIVVDTA

-521 EEAIATVGGI
+521 EEAIASVGGLL
-531 TDLFAFLTGGGGGG
+531 DMFAGMTSGGGG
-545 GGGGGEVSA
+545 GGGGGEVST

-559 GGANIAL
+559 GGANIGL
-566 IDNGLPEPTLI
+566 INNAVPEPTLI
-577 RKSSTSLSALAAYQ
+577 RKSSTAVSDLAGNQ
-591 AEWNKAV
+591 AELNKEI

-605 PQMSNAYAGMGMA
+605 PQMSNAFVGMGMA

-650 FIAAGAMAMQFY
+650 FIAAGAMATAFY
-662 ANLIANPGVA
+662 ANLIANPPAA

-731 KLQSMMGGSSVQVTG
+731 KLQGMMGGSSVQVTG

>member
-104 VAALQLELAKL
+104 VAGLQLELAKL

-137 QDLGET
+137 KDLGET
-143 AAVVGQTLNQFGIDA
+143 AAVVGQTLNQFGMDA

-246 SGNLSVADSFEF
+246 SGNLSVAESFEF

-279 LTEKQLAGAGAAK
+279 LTAKQLAGAGAAK
-292 TARETLEDT
+292 TARKVLEDT

-366 LMILPGIVSGFTLL
+366 LMILPAIVSGFTLL

-392 GLAIATIKYAD
+392 GLAIATVKYAD

-430 GYVKAAFVQNFKN
+430 GYVRAAFVQNFKN

-448 GLVVGRV
+448 GLVIGRV

-482 LKEFEGLKGIVVDTA
+482 LREFEGLKGIVVDTA
-497 DAIRDGIDEELAKKP
+497 NAIRDGIDEELAKDP
-512 IKLVSDEAV
+512 IELVSNEAV
-521 EEAIATVGGI
+521 EEAIATVGGL
-531 TDLFAFLTGGGGGG
+531 TDMFAGMTSGGGG
-545 GGGGGEVSA
+545 GGGGGEVST

-559 GGANIAL
+559 GGANIGL
-566 IDNGLPEPTLI
+566 INNAVPEPTLI
-577 RKSSTSLSALAAYQ
+577 RKSSTAVSDLAGNQ
-591 AEWNKAV
+591 AELNKEI

-605 PQMSNAYAGMGMA
+605 PQMSNAFVGMGMA

-650 FIAAGAMAMQFY
+650 FIAAGAMATAFY
-662 ANLIANPGVA
+662 ANLIANPPAA

>member
-23 GDSMRKMKQFG
+23 GNSMRKMKQFG

-104 VAALQLELAKL
+104 VAGLQLELAKL

-137 QDLGET
+137 KDLGET
-143 AAVVGQTLNQFGIDA
+143 AAVVGQTLNQFGMDA

-246 SGNLSVADSFEF
+246 SGNLSVAESFEF

-292 TARETLEDT
+292 TARKVLEDT

-366 LMILPGIVSGFTLL
+366 LMILPAIVSGFTLL

-482 LKEFEGLKGIVVDTA
+482 LREFEGLKGIVVDTA
-497 DAIRDGIDEELAKKP
+497 NAIRDGIDEELAKDP
-512 IKLVSDEAV
+512 IELVSNEAV
-521 EEAIATVGGI
+521 EEAIATVGGL
-531 TDLFAFLTGGGGGG
+531 TDMFAGMTSGGGG
-545 GGGGGEVSA
+545 GGGGGEVST

-559 GGANIAL
+559 GGANIGL
-566 IDNGLPEPTLI
+566 INNAVPEPTLI
-577 RKSSTSLSALAAYQ
+577 RKSSTAVSDLAGNQ
-591 AEWNKAV
+591 AELNKEI

-605 PQMSNAYAGMGMA
+605 PQMSNAFVGMGMA

-650 FIAAGAMAMQFY
+650 FIAAGAMATAFY
-662 ANLIANPGVA
+662 ANLIANPPAA

>member
-23 GDSMRKMKQFG
+23 GNSMRKMKQFG

-104 VAALQLELAKL
+104 VAGLQLELAKL

-137 QDLGET
+137 KDLGET
-143 AAVVGQTLNQFGIDA
+143 AAVVGQTLNQFGMDA

-246 SGNLSVADSFEF
+246 SGNLSVAESFEF

-292 TARETLEDT
+292 TARKVLEDT

-349 QTQLVTILA
+349 QTQLLTILA

-366 LMILPGIVSGFTLL
+366 LMILPAIVSGFTLL

-392 GLAIATIKYAD
+392 GLAIATVKYAD

-482 LKEFEGLKGIVVDTA
+482 LREFEGLKGIVVDTA

-521 EEAIATVGGI
+521 EEAIASVGGLL
-531 TDLFAFLTGGGGGG
+531 DMFAGMTSGGGG
-545 GGGGGEVSA
+545 GGGGGEVST

-559 GGANIAL
+559 GGANIGL
-566 IDNGLPEPTLI
+566 INNAVPEPTLI
-577 RKSSTSLSALAAYQ
+577 RKSSTAVSDLAGNQ
-591 AEWNKAV
+591 AELNKEI

-605 PQMSNAYAGMGMA
+605 PQMSNAFVGMGMA

-650 FIAAGAMAMQFY
+650 FIAAGAMATAFY
-662 ANLIANPGVA
+662 ANLIANPAVA

-731 KLQSMMGGSSVQVTG
+731 KLQGMMGGSSVQVTG

>member
-104 VAALQLELAKL
+104 VAGLQLELAKL

-137 QDLGET
+137 KDLGET
-143 AAVVGQTLNQFGIDA
+143 AAVVGQTLNQFGMDA

-211 DAGVD
+211 DAGVE
-216 ASTAGTSLTKAFTK
+216 ASTAGTALTKAFTK

-246 SGNLSVADSFEF
+246 SGNLSVAESFEF

-292 TARETLEDT
+292 TARKVLEDT

-329 KLTGFFTT
+329 RLTGFFTT

-349 QTQLVTILA
+349 QTQLLTILA

-366 LMILPGIVSGFTLL
+366 LMILPAIVSGFTLL

-392 GLAIATIKYAD
+392 GLAIATVKYAD

-430 GYVKAAFVQNFKN
+430 GYVRAAFVQNFKN

-448 GLVVGRV
+448 GLVIGRV

-482 LKEFEGLKGIVVDTA
+482 LREFEGLKGIVVDTA
-497 DAIRDGIDEELAKKP
+497 NAIRDGIDEELAKDP
-512 IKLVSDEAV
+512 IELVSNEAV
-521 EEAIATVGGI
+521 EEAIATVGGL
-531 TDLFAFLTGGGGGG
+531 TDMFAGMTSGGGG
-545 GGGGGEVSA
+545 GGGGGEVST

-559 GGANIAL
+559 GGANIGL
-566 IDNGLPEPTLI
+566 INNAVPEPTLI
-577 RKSSTSLSALAAYQ
+577 RKSSTAVSDLAGNQ
-591 AEWNKAV
+591 AELNKEI

-605 PQMSNAYAGMGMA
+605 PQMSNAFVGMGMA

-650 FIAAGAMAMQFY
+650 FIAAGAMATAFY
-662 ANLIANPGVA
+662 ANLIANPPAA